1 MCRNKKWVK
10 IITIKQL
17 SDIASSTWKETK
29 PLMILKPDM
38 PDVSASSVKLEE
50 VEVNT
55 DAYKAQLV
63 QQKAKRVEAAEALL
77 SKANQDPLSRKH
89 IPRMHA
95 AGAAGVVAGGA
106 AKPPTKMTRNL
117 VQPLL
122 MMNIRRAWVMSM
134 LMKSQ
139 AKVMK
144 GIPSPKTAE
153 KVVRL
158 MARRSTR
165 ERHSPMMS

>member
-1 MCRNKKWVK
+1 
-10 IITIKQL
+10 
-17 SDIASSTWKETK
+17 
-29 PLMILKPDM
+29 MILKPDM

-77 SKANQDPLSRKH
+77 SKANQDPKAVKKTHTKNARG
-89 IPRMHA
+89 R
-95 AGAAGVVAGGA
+95 GRGGRGRGRGKTPNQDDQEPSA
-106 AKPPTKMTRNL
+106 TTADDEHKEGMG
-117 VQPLL
+117 
-122 MMNIRRAWVMSM
+122 MSM

-144 GIPSPKTAE
+144 GIPSPKTTE